1 MEASERSGSRVH
13 ARYALACRRPLIL
26 TDMVVDSPRWARELA
41 NRPGVYVAGST
52 AEVLGVVDQVVSDVD
67 VGA

>member
-1 MEASERSGSRVH
+1 MTDVVAAS
-13 ARYALACRRPLIL
+13 
-26 TDMVVDSPRWARELA
+26 TRWGRELA

-52 AEVLGVVDQVVSDVD
+52 AEVLGVVDQVVADVD